1 MFPDDYPL
9 LNRPGLVAILMRAAE
24 DGPADLEDCMA
35 RLEAALIAAHESPRL
50 PADRIRARFAALS
63 EDLRAANL
71 LEDAGAGRVVLT
83 DRGHGL
89 LARYPDGFD
98 TDQLMIYPEYQAH
111 IRARNLRVGR
121 TDTRTSA
128 YDEGFI
134 AALTGARLTENP
146 YTVNTVDH
154 QCWENGWAE
163 AQDESIG

>member
-9 LNRPGLVAILMRAAE
+9 MNRPGLVAILMRAAE
-24 DGPADLEDCMA
+24 DGPADLDDCMA
-35 RLEAALIAAHESPRL
+35 RLASALATAHEPPRL
-50 PADRIRARFAALS
+50 PQDQIRARFAGLA
-63 EDLRAANL
+63 EDLQAARL
-71 LEDAGAGRVVLT
+71 LEDAGAGRVTLT
-83 DRGHGL
+83 DRGRGL

-98 TDQLMIYPEYQAH
+98 TDQLMAYPEYKAH
-111 IRARNLRVGR
+111 IHGRRSAAVRA
-121 TDTRTSA
+121 DTRTSA

-146 YTVNTVDH
+146 YTPNTVDH